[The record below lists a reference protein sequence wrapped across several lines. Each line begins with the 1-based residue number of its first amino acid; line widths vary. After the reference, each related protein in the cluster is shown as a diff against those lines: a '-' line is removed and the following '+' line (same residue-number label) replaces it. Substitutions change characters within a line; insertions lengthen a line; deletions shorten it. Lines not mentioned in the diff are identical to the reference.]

1 MRIIN
6 LVEAVDE
13 NHLYHYT
20 NLNGLIGI
28 INSNKM
34 YGNIETRGILKGKTT
49 VSFSRIGAGK
59 TSDKNMTSIGTVKII
74 FDKGKL
80 KNNYKITPYEYRND
94 GASVSARAKGVSEFE
109 DALILGE
116 VKSSVV
122 LKDKDGD
129 FLGIVNFDSQG
140 NITSITDKSKQ
151 EMIVYD
157 EDYGLYELNNGYIY
171 EVSVTY
177 ISSDNSYHI
186 MAVPD
191 VEYNLD
197 NLGLSEDDEEY
208 EEERE
213 RIENLDSI
221 DEYIKLKSEKC
232 INNISK
238 YIVGIQLSKEL
249 YDILYNNK
257 SDDYNKETIER
268 ILTNK
273 RTSGLNSG
281 EKQRDVNHDINGID
295 KLKKFLDGLKIKISW
310 YN

>member
-6 LVEAVDE
+6 LIEAVDE

-20 NLNGLIGI
+20 DLNGLIGI

-34 YGNIETRGILKGKTT
+34 YGNVETRGILQGKTT

-59 TSDKNMTSIGTVKII
+59 TSDKHMTSIGTVKII

-94 GASVSARAKGVSEFE
+94 GAIVSARAKGISEFE

-116 VKSSVV
+116 IKSSAV
-122 LKDKDGD
+122 LKDSDGD
-129 FLGIVNFDSQG
+129 FLGTVNFDSYG
-140 NITSITDKSKQ
+140 NITSVTDEHKQ
-151 EMIVYD
+151 PMIVYD
-157 EDYGLYELNNGYIY
+157 EDYGLYELNNGYVY
-171 EVSVTY
+171 EISVTY

-197 NLGLSEDDEEY
+197 NLGLSEDDEDY

-213 RIENLDSI
+213 RIENLDSV
-221 DEYIKLKSEKC
+221 DEWIKLKSEKC

-249 YDILYNNK
+249 YDMVYNNK
-257 SDDYNKETIER
+257 SDEYNKETIER
-268 ILTNK
+268 VLSRK
-273 RTSGLNSG
+273 RTSGLNPA
-281 EKQRDVNHDINGID
+281 EKQRDVNHDINSLD
-295 KLKKFLDGLKIKISW
+295 KFKKFLDKLKFKVGF